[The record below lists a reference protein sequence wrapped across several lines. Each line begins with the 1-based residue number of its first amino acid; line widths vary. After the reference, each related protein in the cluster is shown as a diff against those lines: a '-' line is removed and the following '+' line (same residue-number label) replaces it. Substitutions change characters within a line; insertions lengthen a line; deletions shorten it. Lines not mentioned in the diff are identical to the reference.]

1 MGIGNRIALSL
12 GREGATVVAAARR
25 VELLEKLVAE
35 CDTFGAGRIVP
46 MYYDLYEPESPADL
60 ARRAAEAVGP
70 IDILINAAGGARR
83 LPMDASPQLWHEA
96 MTVNFWRTRE
106 LTHEVVISM
115 QERGWGRVV
124 NLTGSS
130 EPPHVS
136 GAAAAKAAIH
146 AWSKGISRVVGRHGV
161 TVNCIQPGR
170 IHSEQLSRLYPTA
183 EAEAAEVANMDIPLE
198 RFGEPDEVANVAL
211 FLASSAASFVSGAV
225 IPVDGGMRRYAF

>member
-1 MGIGNRIALSL
+1 
-12 GREGATVVAAARR
+12 
-25 VELLEKLVAE
+25 
-35 CDTFGAGRIVP
+35 
-46 MYYDLYEPESPADL
+46 
-60 ARRAAEAVGP
+60 
-70 IDILINAAGGARR
+70 
-83 LPMDASPQLWHEA
+83 MDASREQWDEA
-96 MTVNFWRTRE
+96 MTINFWRTRE
-106 LTHEVVISM
+106 LTHELVGPM
-115 QERGWGRVV
+115 QERSWGRVV

-183 EAEAAEVANMDIPLE
+183 EAEAAEIANMDIPLG

-211 FLASSAASFVSGAV
+211 FLVSEAASFVSGTV